1 MLGKVDWPGC
11 GEDWSGPGLESQQL
25 QLLSDYLAKVL
36 IMQWA
41 HQNTGGGGG
50 RINYLYDSSDFTSKG
65 QNNEKY

>member
-41 HQNTGGGGG
+41 HQNTGGGGKDQLLVWFQWFYIEG
-50 RINYLYDSSDFTSKG
+50 TK
-65 QNNEKY
+65 NEKY

>member
-50 RINYLYDSSDFTSKG
+50 KEQHIVWFQRFYIEGTK
-65 QNNEKY
+65 